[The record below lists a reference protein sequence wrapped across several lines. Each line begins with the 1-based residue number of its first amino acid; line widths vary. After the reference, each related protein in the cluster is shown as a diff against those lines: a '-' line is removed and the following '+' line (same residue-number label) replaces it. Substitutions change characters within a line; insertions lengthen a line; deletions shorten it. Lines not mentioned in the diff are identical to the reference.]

1 MVCGSRAG
9 IVLRCLALLRL
20 SLKLVFN
27 VGPASH
33 WFCAKV
39 TSAARATRCRHCN
52 NSLGS
57 LLSTLSCK
65 YRARLAFPWDC
76 HGFRDCISPCPRP
89 KSMRLRAL
97 SASAWGR
104 VGFEA
109 LNWCASLNTH
119 LLRKSRVSR
128 QVEGVGGPWRQ
139 HLGAYRQSRVSRK
152 QFFLWCSS
160 SAGA

>member
-1 MVCGSRAG
+1 MREPWWDC
-9 IVLRCLALLRL
+9 LRCLTLLRL
-20 SLKLVFN
+20 SLKLVFKA
-27 VGPASH
+27 GPASH

-52 NSLGS
+52 NSLGA

-65 YRARLAFPWDC
+65 SRARLAFPWDC
-76 HGFRDCISPCPRP
+76 HGFRDRISPCPRP
-89 KSMRLRAL
+89 KSMRLRPS

-109 LNWCASLNTH
+109 LNWCSSLNTL
-119 LLRKSRVSR
+119 LLRKSWVSR

-139 HLGAYRQSRVSRK
+139 HLGAHWQSRVSRK
-152 QFFLWCSS
+152 QFCFWCSS